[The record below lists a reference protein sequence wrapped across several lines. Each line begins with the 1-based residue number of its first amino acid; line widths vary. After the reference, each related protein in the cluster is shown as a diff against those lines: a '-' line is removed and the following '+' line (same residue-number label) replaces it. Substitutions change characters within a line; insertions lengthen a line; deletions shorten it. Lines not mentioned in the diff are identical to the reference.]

1 MTHDETRETS
11 GTPETGV
18 REVDGWSWAL
28 LFARWVL
35 GLTFFMAGWWKC
47 FGLGP
52 MDHARSYFLDGF
64 QETWIPVFLLWVLGV
79 TIPVLELVAGG
90 LVCLGFRLRESL
102 VVLGGILV
110 IVTYGHL
117 LLEPLY
123 SLQGHIFIRLAL
135 LLFVLVGPRQRD
147 VLSVD
152 GWLGRRRG
160 GRGS

>member
-1 MTHDETRETS
+1 MTHDEARETG
-11 GTPETGV
+11 GTRETGV
-18 REVDGWSWAL
+18 RTVDGWSWAL
-28 LFARWVL
+28 FFARWVL

-52 MDHARSYFLDGF
+52 VGHVRRYFLDGF
-64 QETWIPVFLLWVLGV
+64 SETWIPVVLLWAVGLA
-79 TIPVLELVAGG
+79 IPVLELVAGA

-102 VVLGGILV
+102 VALGGILV

-135 LLFVLVGPRQRD
+135 LLLVLAGPRERD
-147 VLSVD
+147 LLSVD
-152 GWLGRRRG
+152 GWLGRRRER
-160 GRGS
+160 RGF